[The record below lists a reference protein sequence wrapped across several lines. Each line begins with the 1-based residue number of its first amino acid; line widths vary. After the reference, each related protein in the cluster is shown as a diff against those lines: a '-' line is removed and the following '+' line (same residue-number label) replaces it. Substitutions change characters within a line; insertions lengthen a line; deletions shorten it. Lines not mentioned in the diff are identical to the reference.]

1 MTNKEMSKYIG
12 DLICKELECKNCPLY
27 SINCDAGDT
36 YSNLYKNLEFHYE
49 QFKDKEIYDLFK
61 KRLDKEIEEK
71 MLKTRNEEI
80 EYIHTN
86 RVDFGENNLL
96 RDDLVIR
103 EVVIAA
109 TDTYINLSL
118 FYNDYEILYFKKLI
132 NEKVYINALND
143 LYLLALLHI
152 DDEEYERIR
161 EELED
166 NA

>member
-1 MTNKEMSKYIG
+1 
-12 DLICKELECKNCPLY
+12 
-27 SINCDAGDT
+27 
-36 YSNLYKNLEFHYE
+36 
-49 QFKDKEIYDLFK
+49 
-61 KRLDKEIEEK
+61 
-71 MLKTRNEEI
+71 MLKKRNEEI
-80 EYIHTN
+80 EYIHSN
-86 RVDFGENNLL
+86 RKDFGDNYLL

-109 TDTYINLSL
+109 TNTYTNLSL

-161 EELED
+161 KELK
-166 NA
+166 NGK